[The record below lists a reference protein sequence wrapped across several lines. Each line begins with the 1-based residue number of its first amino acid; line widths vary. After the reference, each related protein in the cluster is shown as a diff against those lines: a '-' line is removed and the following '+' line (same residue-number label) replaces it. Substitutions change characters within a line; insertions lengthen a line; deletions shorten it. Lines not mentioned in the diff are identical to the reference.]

1 MRAFTLSIT
10 DKRFSTERR
19 PWPSLLAPDGVDA
32 ECLAFC
38 GGVLHPFA
46 VGLPDFAVLAAIH
59 PNARIWTLYHTVLAN
74 GKDGV
79 VLKHPMCL

>member
-1 MRAFTLSIT
+1 MSVVI
-10 DKRFSTERR
+10 
-19 PWPSLLAPDGVDA
+19 PSLPALLPDRVDTQGPA
-32 ECLAFC
+32 LR
-38 GGVLHPFA
+38 GSVLHPFA
-46 VGLPDFAVLAAIH
+46 IGLPDFAVLAAIH